1 MESCCGLPI
10 ARKHPSRA
18 SGCAPNK
25 AIGKIASFRPNQ
37 DCDPSTSEVM
47 AVGDTWVQLLFATA
61 EMINRSHIAARNGV
75 SIIICA
81 VFLKV
86 QIHII

>member
-18 SGCAPNK
+18 SRCAPNK

-47 AVGDTWVQLLFATA
+47 AVGDTWVQLLVATA
-61 EMINRSHIAARNGV
+61 KRSTDRTLLLAMAYLLLYV
-75 SIIICA
+75 P
-81 VFLKV
+81 FF
-86 QIHII
+86 